1 METNKSP
8 VVSALSSQVPNAGQ
22 GREDSS
28 SVQLWELAGCCS
40 EAPRRSHS
48 WLLQAGPEHSQSTPT
63 LRSGYRAGDS
73 VNQHTAKLSRLF
85 LIRVSNRDIVSRSS
99 IIIFLGFFRY
109 FTIPWAQVFCYQW
122 VNMGR
127 TLFSWW
133 CKFFI
138 FEINRNIISLLQGVI
153 KPSFRLKSSDIKS
166 SVDNCNYRKSL
177 LCVWYPY
184 CRVSLIFSGE

>member
-99 IIIFLGFFRY
+99 ITVR
-109 FTIPWAQVFCYQW
+109 
-122 VNMGR
+122 
-127 TLFSWW
+127 FSWVSLDISPSHGP
-133 CKFFI
+133 KFFV
-138 FEINRNIISLLQGVI
+138 INEWTWGALCFSDDVNSLYSRSIGT
-153 KPSFRLKSSDIKS
+153 SS
-166 SVDNCNYRKSL
+166 L
-177 LCVWYPY
+177 Y
-184 CRVSLIFSGE
+184 CKE